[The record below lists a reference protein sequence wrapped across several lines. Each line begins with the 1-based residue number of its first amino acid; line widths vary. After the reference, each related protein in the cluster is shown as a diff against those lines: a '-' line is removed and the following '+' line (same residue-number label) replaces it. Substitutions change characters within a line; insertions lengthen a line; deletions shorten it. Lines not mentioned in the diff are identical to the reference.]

1 MFIHARS
8 IWNFSI
14 AFFLNATKEHKK
26 HFFHPPKK
34 KYEPRFFSTI
44 FSYHQQTQ
52 RNIPNI
58 TMQQNRLKSIYI
70 SLPRIFYISLY
81 LVNNFVGEASEK
93 AFLWLSSL
101 ASIIDRLELLWKLEN
116 AFSNSKAHC
125 NQLNCSG
132 GYFPSRFNYLIICFL
147 FLQSQNAFLK
157 CSTRP
162 NADASDDW
170 V

>member
-1 MFIHARS
+1 MHVQFGTSQLPSFLTPQKNTRNISFIH
-8 IWNFSI
+8 
-14 AFFLNATKEHKK
+14 
-26 HFFHPPKK
+26 PKK
-34 KYEPRFFSTI
+34 SMSRDFSQPFFPTTNKHSGTFQTLQCNKIDWNQFIFLCLGSFIFRFILWT
-44 FSYHQQTQ
+44 T
-52 RNIPNI
+52 
-58 TMQQNRLKSIYI
+58 LLEK
-70 SLPRIFYISLY
+70 
-81 LVNNFVGEASEK
+81 ASEK

-162 NADASDDW
+162 NADASDDR